1 MVDSIDG
8 DVTGR
13 FAARRVN
20 SVRVGTWKG
29 EQLSDNSH
37 PVTIVQ
43 SKFSPEVIRHPLDLK
58 DVTLRQR
65 VLMFAEPNLDA
76 VA

>member
-1 MVDSIDG
+1 MVDPIDG

-13 FAARRVN
+13 FGARRVN
-20 SVRVGTWKG
+20 SVSDGTWKG
-29 EQLSDNSH
+29 EQLSDISH

-43 SKFSPEVIRHPLDLK
+43 SKHSPEVIRHPLDLK
-58 DVTLRQR
+58 DLTFRQR
-65 VLMFAEPNLDA
+65 VLMFAKPNLDR